1 MYSDRL
7 ESSASV
13 RLSHGGGRQARC
25 GLTKKGV
32 GSGAVVAVGGPL
44 AVGVGGRLLL
54 GGSRTLMVGICG
66 LTKKG
71 GGSGVVVVVRFGP
84 LFGLVL

>member
-1 MYSDRL
+1 MGEL
-7 ESSASV
+7 LVNPVCVGEMV
-13 RLSHGGGRQARC
+13 M
-25 GLTKKGV
+25 V
-32 GSGAVVAVGGPL
+32 GSLLLAAL